1 MKRWLELILL
11 LIVPLTLGAGH
22 AAVRLS
28 AGGASPR
35 LYESSLRHFEA
46 GKVLGRTAM
55 ETHPAVALFNS
66 GYQAVT
72 GKDAIDY
79 HELSTSERVW
89 SGAFA
94 AASVGPGFV
103 KGVKLLKFSSKAT
116 RAAKLEKATVGVLKI
131 GETANKPTTLQ
142 ELDVV
147 IGFVKEGKILAQFK
161 ARSDYASL
169 MSHQQ
174 LAEKLGI
181 LTDQGKLA
189 EGVEAFTVFKQHGQ
203 IAVRGSGN
211 FAPTVSPK
219 TEKLL
224 KQLFQ

>member
-1 MKRWLELILL
+1 
-11 LIVPLTLGAGH
+11 
-22 AAVRLS
+22 
-28 AGGASPR
+28 
-35 LYESSLRHFEA
+35 
-46 GKVLGRTAM
+46 M

-131 GETANKPTTLQ
+131 GETANKLTTLQ

-161 ARSDYASL
+161 YGENPALAL
-169 MSHQQ
+169 SHEQ
-174 LAEKLGI
+174 LAGKLGL
-181 LTDQGKLA
+181 LTSDGKLK
-189 EGVEAFTVFKQHGQ
+189 EGIEAFVVAKQGGK
-203 IAVRGSGN
+203 IVIRGSEN
-211 FAPTVSPK
+211 FVPTVTAG

-224 KQLFQ
+224 KQKFK